1 MNIKVFVSTEVARQL
16 NPLTL
21 LPYLAYPDWLALKC
35 VESKCNCSLSH
46 AVFFCCC
53 CCFLIYAWHLHNT
66 TTANTSAAQ
75 KDRGVDSRCTRDF
88 ILISSWQS
96 SQTAEFIISI
106 SLSPTHMHSRN
117 VQTRCIDFICIKITL
132 FCVAIVL
139 SGLILTPFSDWTVF
153 RTQLGHPGLFTH
165 SPCFNLCSVLI
176 CVCKSSARWAVSS
189 TELKD
194 SLGSDSVS
202 RVPEP
207 ASTRTVNS
215 PVTGIARPFGSCGFQ
230 IGFPPR
236 RDRKKNS
243 DLIVIVHCSAMHIV
257 DQAV

>member
-35 VESKCNCSLSH
+35 VENICNCSLSH
-46 AVFFCCC
+46 AVFFFFFV
-53 CCFLIYAWHLHNT
+53 FLIYAWHLHNT

-96 SQTAEFIISI
+96 SQTDWRGTAEFIISI

-139 SGLILTPFSDWTVF
+139 SGLILTPFSDWAVF

-207 ASTRTVNS
+207 ASTHTVNS

-236 RDRKKNS
+236 RDRKKT
-243 DLIVIVHCSAMHIV
+243 LIWL
-257 DQAV
+257 